1 MVDLLQE
8 EWEVDGVA
16 AVFSKTTKTRDADG
30 KEYGTQICDLDTG
43 CWEADV
49 DMSDICA
56 FSRLIA
62 AAPEMYQLLTRIHS
76 NEKVSSHEIV
86 AVLKKIER

>member
-16 AVFSKTTKTRDADG
+16 AVFSKTTKDDEGYSLR
-30 KEYGTQICDLDTG
+30 ICDLDNG

-49 DMSDICA
+49 DMDDICA

-62 AAPEMYQLLTRIHS
+62 AAPAMYRLFKKMEYSGEGRVKEINALLKTIDEDR
-76 NEKVSSHEIV
+76 
-86 AVLKKIER
+86 